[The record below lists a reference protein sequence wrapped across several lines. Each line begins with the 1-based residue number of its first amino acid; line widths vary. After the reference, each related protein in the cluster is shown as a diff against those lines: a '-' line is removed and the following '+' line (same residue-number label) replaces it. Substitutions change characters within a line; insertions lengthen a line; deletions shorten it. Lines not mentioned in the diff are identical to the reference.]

1 MSSPF
6 VSIGEKRR
14 MTYYFP
20 VLGALALAAGTILE
34 RLVLK
39 KRKVDIKLY
48 QVASFLAIVVSML
61 PLIYFFWRIDAPAL
75 EIKNIIVLLAVV
87 LFSIIANLLVFYSM
101 KWEKVTN
108 LEPARVL
115 EPLFVI
121 ILAII
126 FSFLAEG
133 LYERNIKI
141 IAPALIA
148 GFVLVLT
155 HFKKDHLEFNK
166 YFIAAIIG
174 SFFFALELV
183 VSRLILDFYSPL
195 SFYFLRASSIFL
207 ISWII
212 FKPKLQGLNTKVKF
226 EIFLTGAI
234 WVVYRILV
242 YYGYLNIGVVFT
254 TLLLMLAPVLI
265 YTFAHFFLGEKMSW
279 KNFVASLVIVGA
291 VVYVLV

>member
-1 MSSPF
+1 M
-6 VSIGEKRR
+6 V
-14 MTYYFP
+14 YYFP
-20 VLGALALAAGTILE
+20 ILGAISLAIGTILE
-34 RLVLK
+34 RHVLR

-48 QVASFLAIVVSML
+48 QVVSFLCIVLVML
-61 PLIYFFWRIDAPAL
+61 PFIYFFWKADSAAF
-75 EIKNIIVLLAVV
+75 ETKNIMIFVAVV
-87 LFSIIANLLVFYSM
+87 LFSIIANLTAFYSL
-101 KWEKVTN
+101 KWEKVGN

-121 ILAII
+121 ILAVI
-126 FSFLAEG
+126 FSFFAQG
-133 LYERNIKI
+133 LYERDINI
-141 IAPALIA
+141 IAPALVA
-148 GFVLVLT
+148 GLVLVIT
-155 HFKKDHLEFNK
+155 HFKKDHLDFNK
-166 YFIAAIIG
+166 YFIAAVIG